1 MKRGEIEEENET
13 TDGIYNYIFKEK
25 WMKILND
32 ISILNDFKIDIFNEF
47 KRKKIK
53 LNNCFV

>member
-13 TDGIYNYIFKEK
+13 TDRIYNYIFKEK

-32 ISILNDFKIDIFNEF
+32 ISILNDFKIDIFNEL
-47 KRKKIK
+47 KRK
-53 LNNCFV
+53 

>member
-32 ISILNDFKIDIFNEF
+32 ISILNDFKIDIFNEL
-47 KRKKIK
+47 KRKK
-53 LNNCFV
+53 N